1 MSLSITFIVEGP
13 GDMQAVPTLARKI
26 LSEHGVFNCKFNL
39 NRRGDL
45 PKVKNKFNK
54 FYPVAINDNAPVFCV
69 LDFDC
74 DFCNDVLQEEN
85 LFREMAHR
93 IRPDWLFEV
102 CFFVKEFETLFL
114 CDYNST
120 KKVLKAI
127 AKTWK
132 PAKNSEAYRDAKGE
146 LSRAM
151 PSDKSYNTTSQQDSV
166 TAQLDLSYLRAH
178 SPSFMR
184 FEQALLRL
192 TGLSV

>member
-13 GDMQAVPTLARKI
+13 GDMQAVPTLARRV
-26 LSEHGVFNCKFNL
+26 LAEHGIFNYKFNL

-45 PKVKNKFNK
+45 PKVKSKFAK

-74 DFCNDVLQEEN
+74 DFCDDVLKEEG
-85 LFREMAHR
+85 LFREMATK
-93 IRPDWLFEV
+93 IRPDWLFEA

-114 CDYNST
+114 CDYAST
-120 KKVLKAI
+120 KKVLRSISKS
-127 AKTWK
+127 WR
-132 PAKNSEAYRDAKGE
+132 PDKNAEAYRDAKGE

-151 PSDKSYNTTSQQDSV
+151 PIDKSYNTTSQQDAI
-166 TAQLDLSYLRAH
+166 TAQLDLSYLRVH
-178 SPSFMR
+178 SPSFLR

-192 TGLSV
+192 VGATH